1 MSSIVNKVKVKGWV
15 IGVSLFPLFT
25 LTPSSLSAQRTW
37 TLRDCCEYAVEHNV
51 GIKQQQNQCRQQEI
65 QLNTAK
71 NSRLPDVSGG
81 ISQNFSFGRGLTA
94 NNTYSNTNTSST
106 SFQVGASV
114 PVFTGFQI
122 SNQIKLNQLNL
133 EAATADLEKA
143 KNDVRMQVAQAYIQ
157 ILYDMEIA
165 AVARRQ
171 IAIDS
176 MQVVRLEAFVD
187 NGKASGAELSQQK
200 SSLANSR
207 LTATQADNNT
217 RLAVLSLTQ
226 LLELPTPDGFQINAQ
241 NIQANAQC
249 TMHNAQS
256 SMHNAQGTM
265 HNYHA
270 DSLSCDSQLCIV
282 HRELC
287 IDKALPLPDQIYAEA
302 LGIKP
307 EIVSQQLR
315 LKGTEYSIK
324 IARAGYYPTISANGG
339 LNTNYYTTSGFNSDG
354 FGTQL
359 KNNFSQYVGLS
370 LNVPIFNH
378 FQTRNNI
385 RNAKIE
391 QETQQLQLEN
401 TKKTLYKEIQQVYYN
416 ALNAQAKERSSYEAV
431 KSSEDA
437 FRLMQAKYENGKAS
451 ITEFNESKNNYMKAE
466 SDLIQARYETIYQ
479 RALIDFYRGKELD
492 F

>member
-71 NSRLPDVSGG
+71 NSRLPDVTGG

-241 NIQANAQC
+241 SIKA
-249 TMHNAQS
+249 NAQS
-256 SMHNAQGTM
+256 SMHNAQCTM

-270 DSLSCDSQLCIV
+270 AADSALCIV
-282 HRELC
+282 NYE
-287 IDKALPLPDQIYAEA
+287 LPLPDQIYAEA

-339 LNTNYYTTSGFNSDG
+339 LNTNYYTTSGFKSDG

-466 SDLIQARYETIYQ
+466 SDLVQARYETIYQ

>member
-1 MSSIVNKVKVKGWV
+1 MSSIVNMVKVKGWV

-71 NSRLPDVSGG
+71 NSRLPDVTGG

-241 NIQANAQC
+241 SIKANAQC
-249 TMHNAQS
+249 SMHNAQS
-256 SMHNAQGTM
+256 AAHS
-265 HNYHA
+265 
-270 DSLSCDSQLCIV
+270 DSLSKDCALCIE
-282 HRELC
+282 HCE
-287 IDKALPLPDQIYAEA
+287 LPLPDQIYAEA

-339 LNTNYYTTSGFNSDG
+339 LNTNYYTTSGFKSDG

-416 ALNAQAKERSSYEAV
+416 ALNAQAKERSSHEAV

-466 SDLIQARYETIYQ
+466 SDLVQARYETIYQ

>member
-1 MSSIVNKVKVKGWV
+1 M
-15 IGVSLFPLFT
+15 FPLF
-25 LTPSSLSAQRTW
+25 TPSSLSAQRTW

-71 NSRLPDVSGG
+71 NSRLPDVTGG

-256 SMHNAQGTM
+256 AAHS
-265 HNYHA
+265 
-270 DSLSCDSQLCIV
+270 DSLSKDCALCIE
-282 HRELC
+282 HCE
-287 IDKALPLPDQIYAEA
+287 LPLPDQIYAEA

-339 LNTNYYTTSGFNSDG
+339 LNTNYYTTSGFKSDG

-466 SDLIQARYETIYQ
+466 SDLVQARYETIYQ

>member
-1 MSSIVNKVKVKGWV
+1 MSSIVNMVTVKGLV
-15 IGVSLFPLFT
+15 IGISFFPLFT
-25 LTPSSLSAQRTW
+25 LTPTSLSAQRTW

-71 NSRLPDVSGG
+71 NSRLPDVTGG

-133 EAATADLEKA
+133 EAATADLVKA

-241 NIQANAQC
+241 SIKA
-249 TMHNAQS
+249 NAQS
-256 SMHNAQGTM
+256 SMHNAQCTM

-270 DSLSCDSQLCIV
+270 AADSALCIV
-282 HRELC
+282 NYE
-287 IDKALPLPDQIYAEA
+287 LPLPDQIYAEA

-339 LNTNYYTTSGFNSDG
+339 LNTNYYTTSGFKSDG

-466 SDLIQARYETIYQ
+466 SDLVQARYETIYQ

>member
-1 MSSIVNKVKVKGWV
+1 MVKVKGLV
-15 IGVSLFPLFT
+15 IGISLFPLF
-25 LTPSSLSAQRTW
+25 TPSSLSAQRTW

-71 NSRLPDVSGG
+71 NSRLPDVTGG

-241 NIQANAQC
+241 SIKANAQC
-249 TMHNAQS
+249 TMHN
-256 SMHNAQGTM
+256 
-265 HNYHA
+265 YHA
-270 DSLSCDSQLCIV
+270 AADSALCIV
-282 HRELC
+282 NYE
-287 IDKALPLPDQIYAEA
+287 LPLPDQIYAEA

-339 LNTNYYTTSGFNSDG
+339 LNTNYYTTSGFKSDG

-466 SDLIQARYETIYQ
+466 SDLVQARYETIYQ